1 MKVGIT
7 GNIGSGKTTVCKIF
21 ETLNIP
27 IYYADAE
34 AKRLMAEEPNVKEKI
49 KLLFGVK
56 AYLEDG
62 SLDRKFLAS
71 IVFNNPQM
79 LTRLNYIVHPAV
91 REDSA
96 RWANAQKK
104 APYVLK
110 EAALMVESENY
121 KDLDKLIVVSAP
133 LRIRVQRVMK
143 RDKVDRQAVMARE
156 SKQISEQE
164 KIGLAD
170 YIINN
175 DGHHAIIPQVQKIHK
190 KLLSLI

>member
-27 IYYADAE
+27 IYFADDE
-34 AKRLMAEEPNVKEKI
+34 AKKLMVEDPNVREKI

-56 AYLEDG
+56 AYLNDG
-62 SLDRKFLAS
+62 SLDRKYIGN
-71 IVFNNPQM
+71 IVFGNPQM
-79 LTRLNYIVHPAV
+79 LSKLNYIVHPAV
-91 REDSA
+91 RDHSA
-96 RWANAQKK
+96 RWANAHKK

-110 EAALMVESENY
+110 EAALMVESGNY

-133 LRIRVQRVMK
+133 LDTRIQRVIK
-143 RDKVDRQAVMARE
+143 RDNVTKEAVMARE
-156 SKQISEQE
+156 NKQMSEEE
-164 KIGLAD
+164 KVALAD

-175 DGHHAIIPQVQKIHK
+175 DGQHALVPQVHKIHQELI
-190 KLLSLI
+190 KLI